1 MVTMANTHAN
11 IRATIVKHQ
20 RIIML
25 TTAVVALA
33 AYIVPFA
40 HLYDVADAQ
49 TYKKVDNKK
58 PDNKRKASD
67 KKSSFS
73 IKIGLAQSAVQNSG
87 IIGGGGKGG
96 YDGFQL
102 GNTAFQFLQQNQ
114 QVCSGIS
121 NCPSTQTI
129 QFFPYTIQGQ

>member
-1 MVTMANTHAN
+1 MVTMINTQTS

-25 TTAVVALA
+25 TVAVVALA

-49 TYKKVDNKK
+49 KYKK
-58 PDNKRKASD
+58 PDDKRKAFD
-67 KKSSFS
+67 KKSSSS

-87 IIGGGGKGG
+87 IIGGGGWSSR
-96 YDGFQL
+96 L
-102 GNTAFQFLQQNQ
+102 GNTAFNFLQQNQ

-121 NCPSTQTI
+121 NCPSTQTV
-129 QFFPYTIQGQ
+129 QFTPYTILGQ

>member
-1 MVTMANTHAN
+1 MTS

-25 TTAVVALA
+25 TVAVVALA

-49 TYKKVDNKK
+49 KYKK
-58 PDNKRKASD
+58 PDNKRKAYD
-67 KKSSFS
+67 KKSSIS

-87 IIGGGGKGG
+87 ILTSGGGGSGG

-102 GNTAFQFLQQNQ
+102 GNTAFNFLQQSQ

-129 QFFPYTIQGQ
+129 QFIPYTIQDNRRT

>member
-1 MVTMANTHAN
+1 MENIHAN
-11 IRATIVKHQ
+11 LRTTIIKHQ

-25 TTAVVALA
+25 TVAVVALA

-49 TYKKVDNKK
+49 KYK
-58 PDNKRKASD
+58 PDNKKKVND
-67 KKSSFS
+67 KKSSIS
-73 IKIGLAQSAVQNSG
+73 IKFGLAQSAVQNSG
-87 IIGGGGKGG
+87 ILGGGKDGL
-96 YDGFQL
+96 GFQL

-121 NCPSTQTI
+121 NCPVTQTI
-129 QFFPYTIQGQ
+129 QFLPYTIQGQ

>member
-25 TTAVVALA
+25 TAAVVALA

-49 TYKKVDNKK
+49 TYKKLDNKK
-58 PDNKRKASD
+58 PDNKGKASG

-87 IIGGGGKGG
+87 IIGGK
-96 YDGFQL
+96 DGFQL

>member
-1 MVTMANTHAN
+1 MANTKTS

-20 RIIML
+20 RLIML
-25 TTAVVALA
+25 TVAVVALA

-49 TYKKVDNKK
+49 KYKK
-58 PDNKRKASD
+58 PDNKKKGFD
-67 KKSSFS
+67 KKSSSS
-73 IKIGLAQSAVQNSG
+73 IKISLAQSAVQNSG
-87 IIGGGGKGG
+87 ILSSGGGGGSS

-102 GNTAFQFLQQNQ
+102 GNTAFNFLQQSQ
-114 QVCSGIS
+114 QVCSGIV

-129 QFFPYTIQGQ
+129 QFTPYTSFGQ